1 MPRVPASGT
10 QPAVPVAWTPN
21 LPVWQETEGGVGQLL
36 GWMGGRRASRW
47 EPLQLCSRGRQGL
60 ADSVHGWPLL
70 EGVGS
75 VALETPAS
83 LGEEDLRVYGDREVV
98 EMSLGAPCF
107 SRPFT
112 PHLSPAA
119 PTAPQFSFSL
129 GSEALGVS
137 ARAQGPFPG
146 PSKAGAGGRW
156 STVSQPLPIWGAQTQ
171 GPPGSAH
178 RVKRAGGIVC
188 LAGNPPSSPLV
199 LQPASSDYRLS
210 EQYGS
215 QVHVEGTEPGAK
227 ETFLACTV
235 AKKTASESRE
245 VLFLVF

>member
-47 EPLQLCSRGRQGL
+47 EPLQLRSRGRQGL

-137 ARAQGPFPG
+137 APAPGPCPRPLPRAQQSRGWGPVEHGEPTTAHLGGSDSG
-146 PSKAGAGGRW
+146 PSW
-156 STVSQPLPIWGAQTQ
+156 E
-171 GPPGSAH
+171 
-178 RVKRAGGIVC
+178 C
-188 LAGNPPSSPLV
+188 PSGQKSRRNCVLGWKPS
-199 LQPASSDYRLS
+199 LQPSGAPTSFFRL
-210 EQYGS
+210 
-215 QVHVEGTEPGAK
+215 QVV
-227 ETFLACTV
+227 
-235 AKKTASESRE
+235 
-245 VLFLVF
+245 